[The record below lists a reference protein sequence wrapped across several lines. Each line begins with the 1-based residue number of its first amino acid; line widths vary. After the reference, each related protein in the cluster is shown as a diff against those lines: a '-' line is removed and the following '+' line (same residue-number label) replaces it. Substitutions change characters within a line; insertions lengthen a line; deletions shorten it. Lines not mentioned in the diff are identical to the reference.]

1 MIASLP
7 PLPVEGA
14 QGEGVSFL
22 VVAVS
27 LLLLILCPLALARV
41 LRGVGQAGLILAAGA
56 ILMTL
61 GAVFV
66 VHDAVSFPEVACTLA
81 VGFGLGYLLVRHAPL
96 AAIGRLVAAAMGLAG
111 LGGLLTGAALWLDP
125 RGLGLVE
132 IADTP
137 PTMVAT
143 VALGVAMG
151 LNLLLTGVA
160 AYLLM
165 RQAAP
170 GETGLARLAGLAGG
184 AACLLGG
191 LLGNLPMIVSGAV
204 VCAAVV
210 GFRAVRAP
218 TSSI

>member
-1 MIASLP
+1 MVSLP
-7 PLPVEGA
+7 LLPVEGA
-14 QGEGVSFL
+14 QGEGVNFL
-22 VVAVS
+22 VVAVA

-41 LRGVGQAGLILAAGA
+41 ARGAGRAGLILATGA
-56 ILMTL
+56 ILLTL

-81 VGFGLGYLLVRHAPL
+81 VGSGLGYLLVRHASL
-96 AAIGRLVAAAMGLAG
+96 AALGRLVAAAMGLAG
-111 LGGLLTGAALWLDP
+111 LGGLLTGTALWLDP
-125 RGLGLVE
+125 RGLGLVK
-132 IADTP
+132 IADTL
-137 PTMVAT
+137 PTLVAT
-143 VALGVAMG
+143 IALGTAMG
-151 LNLLLTGVA
+151 LNLLLTGAA

-170 GETGLARLAGLAGG
+170 GETGLAGLAGLGGG

-191 LLGNLPMIVSGAV
+191 LLGNLPMVVGGAV

-218 TSSI
+218 ASLP